1 MIIFP
6 AIDIRGGQCV
16 RLVEG
21 DFSRETIFDPD
32 PVDAAKRW
40 VDAGATHIHIVDL
53 DGARD
58 GIGANREAIL
68 RIRKTTGAFLQVG
81 GGIRGLAQ
89 AGQLID
95 AGIDRIVLGSLLVH
109 KPAEAIEI
117 GRTFPGQV
125 AAGLDARNGKLA
137 TAGWREQTEID
148 AFVMAASLVQDG
160 ITTVIYTDIARDGT
174 LEGPNLPSLQQMIA
188 IPGLSVVASGGIGAI
203 DDVAQV
209 AAIGADAV
217 IIGRAL
223 YDQRVDLREALT
235 WQ

>member
-6 AIDIRGGQCV
+6 AIDIRGGRCV

-58 GIGANREAIL
+58 GVGANQEAIL

-137 TAGWREQTEID
+137 TAGWRVPT
-148 AFVMAASLVQDG
+148 
-160 ITTVIYTDIARDGT
+160 
-174 LEGPNLPSLQQMIA
+174 
-188 IPGLSVVASGGIGAI
+188 
-203 DDVAQV
+203 
-209 AAIGADAV
+209 
-217 IIGRAL
+217 
-223 YDQRVDLREALT
+223 
-235 WQ
+235 